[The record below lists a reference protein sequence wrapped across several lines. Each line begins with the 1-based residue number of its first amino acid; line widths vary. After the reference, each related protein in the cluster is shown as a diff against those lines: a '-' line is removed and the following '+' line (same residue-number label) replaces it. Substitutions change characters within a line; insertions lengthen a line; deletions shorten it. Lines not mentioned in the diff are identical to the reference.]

1 MHKRVLR
8 ANSTPLI
15 ACQIGTKSARHQ
27 SITHHLLWW
36 YYLGL
41 DSYWDS
47 WFALSAGGQFLLA
60 RDTCWSK
67 ALETLSLQNVSDP
80 KLINWRR
87 KEREKKEKNSLLTV
101 FWNAIWTCCSTQTG
115 ILTVCILET
124 LHTKKAHTH
133 VCYSVIR
140 STYLSSAL
148 VKIILSRG
156 GFAFKEHIGRSSGY
170 IKTLL
175 VAKIHATCFGK
186 HGKSLAVNR

>member
-1 MHKRVLR
+1 MILSGARFILRFLIRTVSWWAVFVGKRYLLIKGFGNSVPSKCFR
-8 ANSTPLI
+8 PKAN
-15 ACQIGTKSARHQ
+15 
-27 SITHHLLWW
+27 
-36 YYLGL
+36 
-41 DSYWDS
+41 
-47 WFALSAGGQFLLA
+47 
-60 RDTCWSK
+60 
-67 ALETLSLQNVSDP
+67 
-80 KLINWRR
+80 KL
-87 KEREKKEKNSLLTV
+87 KKEGEGKKKKKKNSLLTV

-115 ILTVCILET
+115 ILTVCTPET